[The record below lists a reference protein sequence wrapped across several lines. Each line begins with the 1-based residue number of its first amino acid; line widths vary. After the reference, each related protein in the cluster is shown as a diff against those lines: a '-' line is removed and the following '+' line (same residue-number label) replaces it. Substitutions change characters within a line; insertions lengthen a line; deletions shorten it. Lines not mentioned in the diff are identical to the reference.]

1 MRGMG
6 ASAQVSAPAS
16 AQASA
21 QVSAPR
27 PVERV
32 GFFRS
37 LWRAVRA
44 VFHET
49 TGTLFF
55 LIALSWLNAAIRMWR
70 QGGTAHWVFAVCG
83 VFIGMLIVFGLTSFR
98 AARRVR

>member
-1 MRGMG
+1 MDACTAR
-6 ASAQVSAPAS
+6 PA
-16 AQASA
+16 
-21 QVSAPR
+21 
-27 PVERV
+27 ERV

-49 TGTLFF
+49 TGTLF
-55 LIALSWLNAAIRMWR
+55 LLMALSWLSATLRMWR
-70 QGGTAHWVFAVCG
+70 QGGAPHWVFVACG
-83 VFIGMLIVFGLTSFR
+83 LFIAMMITFGLTSFR

>member
-6 ASAQVSAPAS
+6 ASG
-16 AQASA
+16 

-55 LIALSWLNAAIRMWR
+55 LIALSWLNATIRLWR
-70 QGGTAHWVFAVCG
+70 MGGTAHWVFAVCG
-83 VFIGMLIVFGLTSFR
+83 VFIGVLIVFGLTSFR